1 MHQPDRM
8 LWLHNNLR
16 FCIKCESTAYNWHM
30 LKTWPASGHLQRW
43 PYLLQGVGAL
53 LWLVQAWWLARVVAA
68 LMAHVTGSSSPQ
80 PDLPALLWQTAL
92 VVAAA
97 GVLRAVCEYAGSR
110 ITWLHARAALTRLR
124 LELAQRLRVSS
135 PMDARRAPSGQVTRV
150 WMEQAEAI
158 VPWLARYQAAQ
169 WRVLLVPPVIAI
181 VVAWHS
187 WLAALIL
194 LCAAP
199 LIPLF
204 MAIIGWR
211 AQAISEEQLQSL
223 GSLHGQLL
231 ERLRGL
237 PTLRALHAVDA
248 AARRLS
254 EQGSRVAR
262 KTMRVLHVA
271 MLSSA
276 VLELFSALGVAL
288 VAVYIG
294 FHLLGEIRFGT
305 WGEPLGLHAALY
317 VLMLAPTFF
326 DPLRE
331 LSAVWHDRANG
342 KAAQQGLHGM
352 LDGLAPLVM
361 QPQQAAAPAV
371 VPVAPVAAQAPSVQL
386 RQAVPAAGR
395 MDAAASEDRPGLDLQ
410 IPAGA
415 HVAITGPSGSGKSTL
430 LAMVAGLAAL
440 RQGEVR
446 IDEVVLQDSSV
457 AGLRQRMA
465 WMGQQP
471 AFFAGTIRSN
481 LHLGRD
487 STPQQTAELLHKVGL
502 GDVYQARGG
511 YPLGEG
517 GSGVSG
523 GEALRLALAR
533 LAVAQDADLLL
544 LDEPTAHLDSATA
557 TQVVQALARIARGK
571 TLLVA
576 THDPLLMAAMPQQL
590 ALDGHGRARWVRPE
604 AGA

>member
-1 MHQPDRM
+1 
-8 LWLHNNLR
+8 
-16 FCIKCESTAYNWHM
+16 
-30 LKTWPASGHLQRW
+30 
-43 PYLLQGVGAL
+43 
-53 LWLVQAWWLARVVAA
+53 
-68 LMAHVTGSSSPQ
+68 
-80 PDLPALLWQTAL
+80 
-92 VVAAA
+92 
-97 GVLRAVCEYAGSR
+97 
-110 ITWLHARAALTRLR
+110 
-124 LELAQRLRVSS
+124 
-135 PMDARRAPSGQVTRV
+135 
-150 WMEQAEAI
+150 
-158 VPWLARYQAAQ
+158 
-169 WRVLLVPPVIAI
+169 
-181 VVAWHS
+181 
-187 WLAALIL
+187 
-194 LCAAP
+194 
-199 LIPLF
+199 
-204 MAIIGWR
+204 
-211 AQAISEEQLQSL
+211 
-223 GSLHGQLL
+223 
-231 ERLRGL
+231 
-237 PTLRALHAVDA
+237 
-248 AARRLS
+248 
-254 EQGSRVAR
+254 
-262 KTMRVLHVA
+262 
-271 MLSSA
+271 
-276 VLELFSALGVAL
+276 
-288 VAVYIG
+288 
-294 FHLLGEIRFGT
+294 
-305 WGEPLGLHAALY
+305 
-317 VLMLAPTFF
+317 
-326 DPLRE
+326 
-331 LSAVWHDRANG
+331 
-342 KAAQQGLHGM
+342 
-352 LDGLAPLVM
+352 
-361 QPQQAAAPAV
+361 
-371 VPVAPVAAQAPSVQL
+371 
-386 RQAVPAAGR
+386 
-395 MDAAASEDRPGLDLQ
+395 MDAAASEDCPGLDLQ

-557 TQVVQALARIARGK
+557 AQVVQALAHIARGK

>member
-80 PDLPALLWQTAL
+80 PGLPALLWQTAL

-124 LELAQRLRVSS
+124 LELAQRLRASS

-169 WRVLLVPPVIAI
+169 WRVLLVPPVIAS

-204 MAIIGWR
+204 TAIIGWR

-294 FHLLGEIRFGT
+294 FHLLGELHFGT
-305 WGEPLGLHAALY
+305 WGAPLGLHAGLY
-317 VLMLAPTFF
+317 VLMLAPAFF
-326 DPLRE
+326 EPLRE

-342 KAAQQGLHGM
+342 QAAQQGLEQM

-361 QPQQAAAPAV
+361 QPQ
-371 VPVAPVAAQAPSVQL
+371 PVAVSAQTVPARAPGIVL
-386 RQAVPAAGR
+386 DGAVPAVGR
-395 MDAAASEDRPGLDLQ
+395 MTDGVPMVEDSAGLDLQ

-415 HVAITGPSGSGKSTL
+415 QVAITGPSGSGKSTL

-440 RQGEVR
+440 RQGEIR
-446 IDEVVLQDSSV
+446 IDGIRLDDASV

-471 AFFAGTIRSN
+471 TFFAGTLRSN
-481 LHLGRD
+481 LTLGRD
-487 STPQQTAELLHKVGL
+487 STPAQITQLLQQVGL
-502 GDVYQARGG
+502 GDVYRQRGAQ
-511 YPLGEG
+511 PLGEG
-517 GSGVSG
+517 GSGISG

-533 LAVAQDADLLL
+533 LALAQDADLLL
-544 LDEPTAHLDSATA
+544 LDEPTAHLDSDTA
-557 TQVVQALARIARGK
+557 SQVIETLLRIARGK

-576 THDPLLMAAMPQQL
+576 THDPALIAALPQQL
-590 ALDGHGRARWVRPE
+590 ALDGAGRVHWVRQE
-604 AGA
+604 VSA

>member
-1 MHQPDRM
+1 MPSI
-8 LWLHNNLR
+8 L
-16 FCIKCESTAYNWHM
+16 TA
-30 LKTWPASGHLQRW
+30 PRRVRSW
-43 PYLLQGVGAL
+43 PYLLQAVGAL
-53 LWLVQAWWLARVVAA
+53 LWLVQAWWLSHVVAA
-68 LMAHVTGSSSPQ
+68 LMARATGSGEPVA
-80 PDLPALLWQTAL
+80 DLPALILQAAL
-92 VVAAA
+92 IVAGLGA
-97 GVLRAVCEYAGSR
+97 LRAVFDYAGTR
-110 ITWLHARAALTRLR
+110 LTWLQARATLTQLRLQLATRLR
-124 LELAQRLRVSS
+124 ASS
-135 PMDARRAPSGQVTRV
+135 PMDARRPPAGQITRV
-150 WMEQAEAI
+150 WMEQAEAV
-158 VPWLARYQAAQ
+158 VPWLARYRAAQ
-169 WRVLLVPPVIAI
+169 WRVLMVPPVIAI

-194 LCAAP
+194 LATAP

-211 AQAISEEQLQSL
+211 AQVISEEQLQSL
-223 GSLHGQLL
+223 GSLHGRLL

-254 EQGSRVAR
+254 EQGSLVAD

-294 FHLLGEIRFGT
+294 FHLLGEVPFGT
-305 WGEPLGLHAALY
+305 WGAALDLHAALF
-317 VLMLAPTFF
+317 VLMLAPTFY

-342 KAAQQGLHGM
+342 KAAQEGLEQL
-352 LDGLAPLVM
+352 LDELTPMVM
-361 QPQQAAAPAV
+361 QPQQAAAVPAEAGSAARRRQAPAV
-371 VPVAPVAAQAPSVQL
+371 VL
-386 RQAVPAAGR
+386 HQAVPAAGR
-395 MDAAASEDRPGLDLQ
+395 MDAAAAASDNPGLDLQ

-415 HVAITGPSGSGKSTL
+415 QLAITGPSGSGKSTL

-446 IDEVVLQDSSV
+446 IDGVALTDASV

-471 AFFAGTIRSN
+471 AFFAGTLRSN

-487 STPQQTAELLHKVGL
+487 STPQQTADLLQSVGL
-502 GDVYQARGG
+502 DDVYQARGG
-511 YPLGEG
+511 HPLGEG

-557 TQVVQALARIARGK
+557 QQLVQTLMRIARGK
-571 TLLVA
+571 TMLVA
-576 THDPLLMAAMPQQL
+576 THDPLLMAALPQQL
-590 ALDGHGRARWVRPE
+590 ALDGHGRAHWVKQE
-604 AGA
+604 ASA